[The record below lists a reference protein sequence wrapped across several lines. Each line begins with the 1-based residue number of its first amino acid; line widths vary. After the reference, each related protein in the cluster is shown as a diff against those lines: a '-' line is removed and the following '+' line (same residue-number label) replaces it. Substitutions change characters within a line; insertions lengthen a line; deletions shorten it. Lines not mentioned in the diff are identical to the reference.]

1 MTLYAVPSVG
11 DVFALSRGDAIVLET
26 RSWFGIVEVLC
37 VYAGSIHPFV
47 IWRWTEGA
55 FFAGRYFK
63 SLDEAETE
71 WHST

>member
-11 DVFALSRGDAIVLET
+11 DIFSVSDSEAVVLET
-26 RSWFGIVEVLC
+26 HSWYGIVEVFC
-37 VYAGSIHPFV
+37 AHAGSTHPFV
-47 IWRWTEGA
+47 IWRWHEGV
-55 FFAGRYFK
+55 FYAGRYFA

>member
-11 DVFALSRGDAIVLET
+11 EVFSVSDGEAIVLET
-26 RSWFGIVEVLC
+26 RSWYGIVEVLC
-37 VYAGSIHPFV
+37 AYAGSTHPFV
-47 IWRWTEGA
+47 IWRWSEGN
-55 FFAGRYFK
+55 FYAGRYFA